1 MDAIRQF
8 GHRTFSSLSIRNYR
22 LYFIGQGISQCGT
35 WMQTIA
41 LGWLVLTISGS
52 GTQLGLVI
60 ALQFVPLLVAS
71 PWGGILVDRFN
82 KRRILYYTQ
91 TIRAFLSGTV
101 ALLVLTGTV
110 QLWMV
115 YVFAFLVGLVAVI
128 DNPARQ
134 TFISDIVGNEHIK
147 NAVSLNSTM
156 VNLARAIGPTIGGV
170 LIAGV
175 GIGFCFVIDALSFVA
190 VLFML
195 TRMHGGAVER
205 TPQRPQER
213 PRFLD
218 GLRYIRSMPLISSV
232 IAMMAVIGMFAYE
245 FQTSLP
251 ILAQQTFLGNASA
264 YAALTA
270 SFGVGSCIGGLYAA
284 GRHRISPRQLVTFAF
299 LFGVSMLVASVM
311 PTLKLEMLAL
321 AFVGFFSINMTSLA
335 NTTIQLESRPD
346 MRGRVLSFWNMAIF
360 GSTPIGSPIVGWV
373 GEHIGARWSLVFGGI
388 ATVLAAG
395 FAAHRLLKRHVLP
408 EVSPEIELA
417 SEETE
422 NVKL

>member
-1 MDAIRQF
+1 MLALREFRQK
-8 GHRTFSSLSIRNYR
+8 TFSSLSIRNYR

-41 LGWLVLTISGS
+41 LGWLVLTLTGS

-60 ALQFVPLLVAS
+60 ALQFLPLLFAS
-71 PWGGILVDRFN
+71 PWGGIVVDRFN
-82 KRRILYYTQ
+82 KRRILYWTQ
-91 TIRAFLSGTV
+91 SIRAVLSGAV
-101 ALLVLTGTV
+101 ALLVLTGSIE
-110 QLWMV
+110 LWMV
-115 YVFAFLVGLVAVI
+115 YVFAFSVGFIAVI

-175 GIGFCFVIDALSFVA
+175 GIGFCFLVDALSFVA

-195 TRMHGGAVER
+195 TRMRGADVDR
-205 TPQRPQER
+205 TPVIPKER

-218 GLRYIRSMPLISSV
+218 GLRYIRSMPLIAS
-232 IAMMAVIGMFAYE
+232 ILIMMAVIGMFAYE
-245 FQTSLP
+245 FATSLP
-251 ILAQQTFLGNASA
+251 ILAQQTFMGNATA

-270 SFGVGSCIGGLYAA
+270 SFGVGSAIGGLYAA
-284 GRHRISPRQLVTFAF
+284 GRQRISPRHLIFFATF
-299 LFGVSMLVASVM
+299 FGLSMLLASLM
-311 PTLKLEMLAL
+311 PTLSLTMLAL
-321 AFVGFFSINMTSLA
+321 ALVGFFSINMTSLA
-335 NTTIQLESRPD
+335 NTTIQLESRSD

-373 GEHIGARWSLVFGGI
+373 GEHIGARWSLGIGGL
-388 ATVLAAG
+388 ATVLAAA
-395 FAAHRLLKRHVLP
+395 FASQWLVKRRVLP
-408 EVSPEIELA
+408 GVSPEIELA

-422 NVKL
+422 NIKL